1 MKKERLAKVLAKANI
16 ASRRNSEKLIFDGK
30 VSVNGEIVLLPQTLV
45 DSDQDQIKVKG
56 QLITVETQK
65 YYFLFHKPQNVFCSN
80 QRKKRE
86 KLVIDYFKKVSA
98 RLFTAGRLDKD
109 VTGLIIVTNDGH
121 FANFV
126 IHPRYNVEKEY
137 LAKVQQTIT
146 AEHLKQ
152 IQKGVVI
159 EGKLVKPILV
169 KKIAANN
176 CKITVTDGKKHEVKL
191 FLKKAKLDLRSLSR
205 IRIGPL
211 TLGRLPI
218 GLYRQL
224 KQEEVD
230 FFTKAKN

>member
-1 MKKERLAKVLAKANI
+1 MKKRLSKVLANANI

-45 DSDQDQIKVKG
+45 DSEEDEIKVDG
-56 QLITVETQK
+56 QLIVVEKQK
-65 YYFLFHKPQNVFCSN
+65 YYFLFNKPKNVFCSN
-80 QRKKRE
+80 ARKNKE
-86 KLVIDYFKKVSA
+86 KLVIDYFKAVPA

-121 FANFV
+121 FSNFV

-137 LAKVQQTIT
+137 LVKVKQTIT
-146 AEHLKQ
+146 DVHLKQ

-159 EGKLVKPILV
+159 EDKLVKPVLV
-169 KKIAANN
+169 KKTASSI

-191 FLKKAKLDLRSLSR
+191 FIEKAKLDLISLSR

-211 TLGRLPI
+211 ALGRLPI
-218 GLYRQL
+218 GIYRQM
-224 KQEEVD
+224 KKSEID
-230 FFTKAKN
+230 FFQKSE